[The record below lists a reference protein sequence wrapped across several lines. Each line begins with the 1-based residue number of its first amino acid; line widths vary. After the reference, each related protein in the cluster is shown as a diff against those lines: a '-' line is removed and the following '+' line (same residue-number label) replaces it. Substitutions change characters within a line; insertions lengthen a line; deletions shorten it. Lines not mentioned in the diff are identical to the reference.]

1 MVHRLSIPA
10 PTDMSHAVYW
20 AVTSFQLPNAVGLP
34 LRTRSHFFM
43 VDDLFF
49 LPLGEL
55 ICTFY
60 VSINLISL
68 RELQLLLYIATVV
81 FLGPI

>member
-1 MVHRLSIPA
+1 
-10 PTDMSHAVYW
+10 
-20 AVTSFQLPNAVGLP
+20 
-34 LRTRSHFFM
+34 M

-81 FLGPI
+81 FLVAPSNLFGCLRGGPI